1 MLHEWNVLS
10 DEMQLTL
17 AREAFRQAL
26 ATITDHAEAL
36 AGALETGIIADRGGP
51 EALRLFVAVLA
62 ETHRDCSAP
71 MCHA

>member
-1 MLHEWNVLS
+1 MLCEWNFLS
-10 DEMQLTL
+10 DEMQLVL

-26 ATITDHAEAL
+26 ATITDHAGAL
-36 AGALETGIIADRGGP
+36 AGAIEAGTIADRGGP

-62 ETHRDCSAP
+62 ETHSDCSPP

>member
-1 MLHEWNVLS
+1 MVREWNFLS

-26 ATITDHAEAL
+26 ATITEHAEAL
-36 AGALETGIIADRGGP
+36 AGALEAGTIVDRGGP

-71 MCHA
+71 MCRA